1 MRKKP
6 TKNDNRQGRDR
17 SRSANTGSRSR
28 RKRRES
34 TLPELEVLPEPML
47 EFQYGEL
54 SPDPHEGL
62 ALFGPWDTGRPE
74 QPKRISYAIIGT
86 PEGTAALREFLIL
99 LQTGAQVVLPEL
111 SESAD
116 DDERARVSEKIASKL
131 QLWPTYPA
139 FEAAFRAELP
149 VVPARTV
156 DLDRAK
162 LLQAT
167 EIGNDH
173 ARANTCVTPFVD
185 GLAKLKERD
194 EVFDM
199 VFCVVPEEVH
209 KTCRPE
215 SKVYGDA
222 SAHSGRQEAHDVARG
237 QSNLFLTPADRE
249 KYEYSVDFRR
259 QLKARAMSFG
269 MPIQIIRESTLRPND
284 EKKPGTRGLT
294 PLSDRA
300 WNLATTGYYK
310 AGGRPWRLHGVR
322 DGVCYVGIAFK
333 QLKSGDDDRSAC
345 SAAQMFLDTGDG
357 VVFRGTDG
365 RWWSPEDKQFH
376 LSRNAA
382 RDLLAGVLTK
392 YQEFE
397 GRELREVFVHAR
409 SELDQDEIQGLQEA
423 CPAGAK
429 LVVVRIQR
437 VRKGMR
443 LFREG
448 KYPVIRGTFMS
459 RGKRRC
465 YLWTSGF
472 KPIVGSYD
480 GWETP
485 APLEMWL
492 QHGEADIRQVALD
505 VLGLTKLNYN
515 ACKLGESEPVTI
527 KFSDVVG
534 EILVSNPGMK
544 KPEPKFKFYI

>member
-1 MRKKP
+1 MGKRA
-6 TKNDNRQGRDR
+6 TKRNSRRRRGHPRSDR
-17 SRSANTGSRSR
+17 SGSRTRRQR
-28 RKRRES
+28 RKFP
-34 TLPELEVLPEPML
+34 LPQVEVLPEPLL
-47 EFQYGEL
+47 EFQFGQL

-62 ALFGPWDTGRPE
+62 ALFGPWDAGRPE
-74 QPKRISYAIIGT
+74 QPKRIRYAIIGT
-86 PEGTAALREFLIL
+86 PEGVAALRDFLVL
-99 LQTGAQVVLPEL
+99 LQSGAQTTLPEL
-111 SESAD
+111 PEDAT
-116 DDERARVSEKIASKL
+116 DEERDRVSAKIASQL

-139 FEAAFRAELP
+139 FEAAFQAELP

-156 DLDRAK
+156 ELDRGK
-162 LLQAT
+162 LLRNT

-173 ARANTCVTPFVD
+173 ARAFACVSPFVEA
-185 GLAKLKERD
+185 LAKLKERD

-199 VFCVVPEEVH
+199 VFCVIPEEVH

-215 SKVYGDA
+215 SKVFGDA
-222 SAHSGRQEAHDVARG
+222 NASSGRQEARDVSKG
-237 QSNLFLTPADRE
+237 QANLFLTPADRE

-284 EKKPGTRGLT
+284 EKKPGTRRLT

-333 QLKSGDDDRSAC
+333 QLKSGDDNRSAC

-357 VVFRGTDG
+357 VVFRGSDG

-376 LSRNAA
+376 LSRDAA
-382 RDLLAGVLTK
+382 RDLLAGVLSK
-392 YQEFE
+392 YEELE
-397 GRELREVFVHAR
+397 GRELKEVFVHAR
-409 SELDQDEIQGLQEA
+409 SEVDQDEIQGLQEA
-423 CPAGAK
+423 CPSGAK
-429 LVVVRIQR
+429 LVVVRIQQ
-437 VRKGMR
+437 VRKGLR

-448 KYPVIRGTFMS
+448 KYPVIRGTFVQ
-459 RGKRRC
+459 RGKGRC
-465 YLWTSGF
+465 FLWTSGF
-472 KPIVGSYD
+472 KPIAGSYD

-485 APLEMWL
+485 APLEIWL